1 MLILR
6 TGLHR
11 EVHQV
16 GKRQT
21 GKKKP
26 YYKKPPAD
34 HEENRPSIIRLH
46 AVTLYS
52 ATTNVNLLD
61 LRQTDVL
68 PESWTIHNVIP
79 RFLRGWLFRFWV
91 TLAQCIVHSGSWE

>member
-34 HEENRPSIIRLH
+34 HEEKRPSIIRLH

-61 LRQTDVL
+61 LRQTDPNPPKWSAMKVRN
-68 PESWTIHNVIP
+68 H
-79 RFLRGWLFRFWV
+79 
-91 TLAQCIVHSGSWE
+91 IVSGAVCEEDVK